1 MRNLLTNCNCFER
14 LTGKV
19 PMALIVGIMTWA
31 LVAPLAEGASVNET
45 KSPVVGAPVPVQER
59 RMELSGC
66 AVVDGGVLM
75 VEDELIGAVL
85 LLDDLAKPPH
95 VLSTVKLERKKKARA
110 PFADAFKLFPFQ
122 DFEDIA
128 SDGLETV
135 YFIGSHH
142 GKDGERR
149 PDREFLFKGE
159 WDGKGKELK
168 VVGEQYGLL
177 ERIAPVLERLGSG
190 IGLTR
195 TEVSDG
201 LNIEGLALHG
211 ETLYIGLRS
220 PLTPSGKAIL
230 LSGPVDGVLDGSATL
245 ESLELDLGGGGV
257 RALDWDP
264 VRGELL
270 VLSGAS
276 GEQPSTSALYGL
288 NPAGGA
294 LSPIVTFEGEIAKK
308 SPEGIC
314 RLPQKAG
321 GKLLLVLDGE
331 GGEAGAEFVEIDG

>member
-1 MRNLLTNCNCFER
+1 MWMYSEKHRGTKSGVGALPLALTIAFLSFATDTAQAE
-14 LTGKV
+14 GK
-19 PMALIVGIMTWA
+19 ALSDEKSPTVG
-31 LVAPLAEGASVNET
+31 APLA
-45 KSPVVGAPVPVQER
+45 VQER

-66 AVVDGGVLM
+66 AVVEGGVLV

-85 LLDDLAKPPH
+85 LLEQAKPPL

-110 PFADAFKLFPFQ
+110 PYADAFKLFPFQ

-128 SDGLETV
+128 SDGMETV

-142 GKDGERR
+142 GKEGERR

-159 WDGKGKELK
+159 WDAKGKELK

-177 ERIAPVLERLGSG
+177 ERIAPVLEGLGSG
-190 IGLTR
+190 IGLTK
-195 TEVSDG
+195 TDVSDG

-211 ETLYIGLRS
+211 ETLFIGLRS
-220 PLTPSGKAIL
+220 PLTPSGMAIL
-230 LSGPVDGVLDGSATL
+230 LSGPVAGVMDGSAAL
-245 ESLELDLGGGGV
+245 ESAELDLGGGGV

-264 VRGELL
+264 VRDELL
-270 VLSGAS
+270 VLSGAPGS
-276 GEQPSTSALYGL
+276 KSAGSALYAL
-288 NPAGGA
+288 NPSSGA
-294 LSPIVTFEGEIAKK
+294 LSPIVRFDDEIARK

-314 RLPQKAG
+314 RLPQEAG

>member
-1 MRNLLTNCNCFER
+1 MRNLLTYHNR
-14 LTGKV
+14 LRD
-19 PMALIVGIMTWA
+19 ASGILPVA
-31 LVAPLAEGASVNET
+31 LVIGMMSCALGAAQAEGETVNDG
-45 KSPVVGAPVPVQER
+45 KSLVVGGPVPVQER

-66 AVVDGGVLM
+66 AVVDGGVLV
-75 VEDELIGAVL
+75 VEDELIGAIL
-85 LLDDLAKPPH
+85 LLEHLAKPPL

-110 PFADAFKLFPFQ
+110 PYTDAFKLFPYQ

-128 SDGLETV
+128 SDGMETV

-159 WDGKGKELK
+159 WDGKSKELK
-168 VVGEQYGLL
+168 VVGEQYKLL
-177 ERIAPVLERLGSG
+177 ERIAPVLEELGSG

-195 TEVSDG
+195 TDVSDG

-211 ETLYIGLRS
+211 EALYIGLRS

-230 LSGPVDGVLDGSATL
+230 LSGPVDGIMDGSAAL
-245 ESLELDLGGGGV
+245 ESVELDLGGGGV
-257 RALDWDP
+257 RALDWDS

-276 GEQPSTSALYGL
+276 VDMATASALFGL
-288 NPAGGA
+288 NPSSGT
-294 LSPIVTFEGEIAKK
+294 LSPIVTFDAEIARK

-314 RLPQKAG
+314 RLPQEAG
-321 GKLLLVLDGE
+321 GKLLMVLDGE

>member
-1 MRNLLTNCNCFER
+1 MRVYVANFNRLKRGAGILSAALTIGMMSCVF
-14 LTGKV
+14 GAAK
-19 PMALIVGIMTWA
+19 
-31 LVAPLAEGASVNET
+31 AEGESLSDA
-45 KSPVVGAPVPVQER
+45 KGIVVGTPVPVRER

-66 AVVDGGVLM
+66 AVVDGGVLV

-85 LLDDLAKPPH
+85 LLEDLAKPPL

-110 PFADAFKLFPFQ
+110 PYADAFKLFPFQ

-128 SDGLETV
+128 SDGMETV

-177 ERIAPVLERLGSG
+177 DHIAPLLEDLGSG
-190 IGLTR
+190 IGLTK
-195 TEVSDG
+195 TEVSER
-201 LNIEGLALHG
+201 LNIEGLALHDQ
-211 ETLYIGLRS
+211 TLYIGLRS

-230 LSGPVDGVLDGSATL
+230 LSGPVDGIMDGSAAL
-245 ESLELDLGGGGV
+245 ESVELDLGGGGV

-276 GEQPSTSALYGL
+276 GENAAGSALYGL
-288 NPAGGA
+288 NSTAGTI
-294 LSPIVTFEGEIAKK
+294 SPIVTFEADIAKK
-308 SPEGIC
+308 TPEGIC
-314 RLPQKAG
+314 RLPQEAG